1 MQLFA
6 RCHGGIVRQALPAP
20 CHRVAGIFVVD
31 PGTTHRYSKAMK
43 TMPRTKCTPANN
55 SHCVNKGF
63 AAAVVLAAALALTAS
78 STFAA
83 DVYPSRPI
91 RIIILVVPGGG
102 ADITSRAIGQKLTEA
117 WGQQVIVDNRPGG
130 NGIVGMDIAKHANPD
145 GHTLVLG
152 TIGPVAVNPS
162 LYAKLP
168 YDPLNDYAPVAR
180 AVSALNVLVVHPSV
194 PVKSVKD
201 LIAHAKANPSK
212 LNYGSSGVGFAD
224 HLAGE
229 LFNKLAG
236 VRMQHVPYKGG
247 APAMV
252 DLVGGN
258 IHLIFATVSTA
269 LASMKAG
276 RIRPLAVTFAN
287 RVEQFADLPTV
298 AESGVPGFAVDNWYG
313 FQAPR
318 GVPKE
323 IVGKLHTEINRIM
336 TLPDVTARLA
346 GLGIFPFTLPTPAAY
361 GEYIK
366 AEIRKYAEV
375 VKSAG
380 LRAD

>member
-1 MQLFA
+1 MY
-6 RCHGGIVRQALPAP
+6 R
-20 CHRVAGIFVVD
+20 
-31 PGTTHRYSKAMK
+31 SW
-43 TMPRTKCTPANN
+43 
-55 SHCVNKGF
+55 
-63 AAAVVLAAALALTAS
+63 LAAAGVVAS
-78 STFAA
+78 LSGIAHAA

-102 ADITSRAIGQKLTEA
+102 ADITTRAVGQKLTEA

-130 NGIVGMDIAKHANPD
+130 NGVVGMEIAKSANPD

-168 YDPLNDYAPVAR
+168 YDSVKDFTPIAR
-180 AVSALNVLVVHPSV
+180 AVSALNVLVVHPSL
-194 PVKSVKD
+194 PLKSVKEF
-201 LIAHAKANPSK
+201 IAHAKANPGK

-236 VRMQHVPYKGG
+236 VKMQHVPYKGG
-247 APAMV
+247 APAMI

-258 IHLIFATVSTA
+258 INLIFATVSTA
-269 LASMKAG
+269 LPHMKGG
-276 RIRPLAVTFAN
+276 RIRPLAVTFAK
-287 RVEQFADLPTV
+287 RVEQFADIPTV

-318 GVPKE
+318 GVPAP
-323 IVGKLHTEINRIM
+323 IVAKLHTEINRIM
-336 TLPDVTARLA
+336 TMADVTARLA
-346 GLGIFPFTLPTPAAY
+346 GLGIFPFTLPTSAAY
-361 GEYIK
+361 GEYIQS
-366 AEIRKYAEV
+366 EIKKYGEV
-375 VKSAG
+375 VKEAG
-380 LRAD
+380 VRLD

>member
-1 MQLFA
+1 MKLNSVSEQS
-6 RCHGGIVRQALPAP
+6 IVNHHRSIGKHFLPGVALAMSLG
-20 CHRVAGIFVVD
+20 V
-31 PGTTHRYSKAMK
+31 PG
-43 TMPRTKCTPANN
+43 
-55 SHCVNKGF
+55 
-63 AAAVVLAAALALTAS
+63 AAAI
-78 STFAA
+78 AA
-83 DVYPSRPI
+83 DVYPARPI
-91 RIIILVVPGGG
+91 RIVILVVPGGG

-130 NGIVGMDIAKHANPD
+130 NGIVGMDIARNANPD
-145 GHTLVLG
+145 GYTMVLG

-168 YDPLNDYAPVAR
+168 YDSVKDYAPVAR

-229 LFNKLAG
+229 LFNKMTG
-236 VRMQHVPYKGG
+236 VKMTHVPYKGG
-247 APAMV
+247 APAMI

-258 IHLIFATVSTA
+258 INLIFATVSTA
-269 LASMKAG
+269 LPSMKAG
-276 RIRPLAVTFAN
+276 RIRALAVTFAN
-287 RVEQFADLPTV
+287 RVEQFSDIPTV

-323 IVGKLHTEINRIM
+323 IVAKLHNEINRIM

-346 GLGIFPFTLPTPAAY
+346 GLGIFPFTLPTSAAY
-361 GEYIK
+361 GDYIQS
-366 AEIRKYAEV
+366 EIKKYAEV
-375 VKSAG
+375 VKGAG

>member
-1 MQLFA
+1 M
-6 RCHGGIVRQALPAP
+6 VN
-20 CHRVAGIFVVD
+20 HRRSIRERFLS
-31 PGTTHRYSKAMK
+31 R
-43 TMPRTKCTPANN
+43 
-55 SHCVNKGF
+55 
-63 AAAVVLAAALALTAS
+63 VVLALSLVVPGLQAL
-78 STFAA
+78 AA
-83 DVYPSRPI
+83 DVYPARPI
-91 RIIILVVPGGG
+91 RIVILVVPGGG

-130 NGIVGMDIAKHANPD
+130 NGIVGMDIARNANPD
-145 GHTLVLG
+145 GYTMVLG

-168 YDPLNDYAPVAR
+168 YDSVKDYAPVAR

-212 LNYGSSGVGFAD
+212 LNFGSSGVGFAD

-229 LFNKLAG
+229 LFNKMTG
-236 VRMQHVPYKGG
+236 VKMTHVPYKGG
-247 APAMV
+247 APAMI

-258 IHLIFATVSTA
+258 INLIFATVSTA
-269 LASMKAG
+269 LPSMKAG
-276 RIRPLAVTFAN
+276 RIRALAVTFAN
-287 RVEQFADLPTV
+287 RVEQFADIPTV

-318 GVPKE
+318 GVSKE
-323 IVGKLHTEINRIM
+323 IVAKLHNEINRIM

-346 GLGIFPFTLPTPAAY
+346 GLGIFPFTLPTPLAY
-361 GEYIK
+361 GDYIQS
-366 AEIRKYAEV
+366 EIKKYAEV
-375 VKSAG
+375 VKGAG